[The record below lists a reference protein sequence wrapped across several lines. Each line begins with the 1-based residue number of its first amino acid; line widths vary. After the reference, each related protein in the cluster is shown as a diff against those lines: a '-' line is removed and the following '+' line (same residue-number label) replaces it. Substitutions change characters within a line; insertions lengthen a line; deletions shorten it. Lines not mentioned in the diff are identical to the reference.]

1 MRRTLKHLLLVVA
14 VTAAGLG
21 GLSTVLRKVRPRVR
35 RAMTR
40 WRVASVAATVVAMV
54 VGVGVG
60 VGAVP
65 AGADFQDPADNTCI
79 SQSSAT
85 LSLSASSFML
95 GQSATL
101 SWSLQPAA
109 LCPMLPYLAFY
120 DRITGRKYVEWSG
133 TTISTPVAGSPAV
146 TPQANGHY
154 QLEVLSRGNFYV
166 MASTAAESV
175 TLPVF
180 KGRPLAS
187 ITRGG
192 DQAAL
197 FAQAVTTPNAMVA
210 IRGDVELDLS
220 FTQPT
225 VVAPG
230 VQIVGQ
236 RDAAHPSGPRLFTV
250 SGWAQH
256 AVLDVGDGNT
266 PSDNVRITG
275 ISIGGGESSNPCDEA
290 NTAHSDVYGVE
301 VHSSQNVEIDHN
313 EIYHFNGGGIT
324 IDDPL
329 VTVDDPLGRLTRAN
343 SRTVLVHDNYI
354 HDNQHPTYCGVNPLD
369 DTSGYGAGYG
379 VIVGGGA
386 FATVEHNVFSDNR
399 HAIASDGAD
408 GTGYTLTGNLLIRPG
423 LESYKNLSNHF
434 SQQIDVHGQKN
445 CPEIHISSS
454 HNCGPAGEY
463 FSVSQNTMVGFNMPL
478 GGTVS
483 PGIELRGTPTSW
495 NAGQPTVDGMQV
507 VGNVFAQPRD
517 SALTQT
523 VSGLVDAGGN
533 SFAVELRG
541 FYLPGGAPCDFDG
554 DHVNDMFRASGASW
568 WYYSS
573 RAGRWVALA
582 TSASTSVT
590 FSDVNGDGLCDV
602 IDAGTARIT
611 TPWLESFPG
620 LATTVP
626 PLIGANQSATTFP
639 LTSAVLTLGTVTT
652 AANTAAVGTIISTTP
667 AAGATTQVGTPVN
680 IVVSSGPPPNVR
692 VPNLVG
698 GDQRGADNALRS
710 SGLVLGDVSQTNYDN
725 VSAGIVAAQYPVA
738 GAMVPP
744 GTSVGIAISLGPET
758 GGGGGGGCF
767 VGC

>member
-14 VTAAGLG
+14 VTAASLG
-21 GLSTVLRKVRPRVR
+21 GLSTGLRRVWPRVR

-40 WRVASVAATVVAMV
+40 WRVAWVTATVVAMV
-54 VGVGVG
+54 VA
-60 VGAVP
+60 VGAAP
-65 AGADFQDPADNTCI
+65 ANADFQDPADNTCI

-85 LSLSASSFML
+85 VSLSASSLLL

-101 SWSLQPAA
+101 SWSLHPAA

-120 DRITGRKYVEWSG
+120 DNLTGRKYVQWSG
-133 TTISTPVAGSPAV
+133 TTISTPVSGSPAV

-166 MASTAAESV
+166 MASSAAESV
-175 TLPVF
+175 TLPVL

-197 FAQAVTTPNAMVA
+197 FAQGVTTPNAMVA

-220 FTQPT
+220 FTQSP

-236 RDAAHPSGPRLFTV
+236 RDAAHPSGPRLFAV

-256 AVLDVGDGNT
+256 QVLSVGDGST

-275 ISIGGGESSNPCDEA
+275 IRFDGGESSDPCDEA
-290 NTAHSDVYGVE
+290 NTAHTDVFGVE
-301 VHSSQNVEIDHN
+301 VKSSQNVEIDHN
-313 EIYHFNGGGIT
+313 EFYHFNGGG
-324 IDDPL
+324 
-329 VTVDDPLGRLTRAN
+329 VAAGDPLGRLNREN
-343 SRTVLVHDNYI
+343 SRSFLVHDNYI
-354 HDNQHPTYCGVNPLD
+354 HDNQHPTYCGLNPLD

-408 GTGYTLTGNLLIRPG
+408 GTGYLLTGNLLIRPG
-423 LESYKNLSNHF
+423 LETHKLLGNGY
-434 SQQIDVHGQKN
+434 SQQIDVHGQWN
-445 CPEIHISSS
+445 CPEIHLSSS

-463 FSVSQNTMVGFNMPL
+463 FSVSQNTVVGFNDPL
-478 GGTVS
+478 TVNVAI
-483 PGIELRGTPTSW
+483 GIELRGTPTSW
-495 NAGQPTVDGMQV
+495 HEPQPTVDGMQV
-507 VGNVFAQPRD
+507 VGNVFAQSRD
-517 SALTQT
+517 TALTQT
-523 VSGLVDAGGN
+523 VKGLVDAGGN
-533 SFAVELRG
+533 SFSADLTA
-541 FYLPGGAPCDFDG
+541 FYNSGGAPCDFDG
-554 DHVNDMFRASGASW
+554 DHANDRFRASGASW

-590 FSDVNGDGLCDV
+590 FSDANGDGLCDV
-602 IDAGTARIT
+602 TDAGNTRIT

-626 PLIGANQSATTFP
+626 NLIGANQGATTFP
-639 LTSAVLTLGTVTT
+639 LTSAGLTLGAVTT
-652 AANTAAVGTIISTTP
+652 AANAAAVGTIISTTP
-667 AAGATTQVGTPVN
+667 AARAAIQVGTPVN

-698 GDQRGADNALRS
+698 GDQRGAGNALRS
-710 SGLVLGDVSQTNYDN
+710 SGLVLGDVSQANYDN
-725 VSAGIVAAQYPVA
+725 VSAGLVAAQFPLA
-738 GAMVPP
+738 NAMVPP
-744 GTSVGIAISLGPET
+744 GTSVGIAISLGPE

-767 VGC
+767 ASVVC